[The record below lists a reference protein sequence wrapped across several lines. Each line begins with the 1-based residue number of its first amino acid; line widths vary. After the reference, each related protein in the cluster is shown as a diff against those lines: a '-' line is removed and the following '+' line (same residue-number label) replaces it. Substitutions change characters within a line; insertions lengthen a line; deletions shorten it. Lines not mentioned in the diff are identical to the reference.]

1 MGHPDGNLP
10 ASASAMEIGLSGG
23 AGASEG
29 REGKGRDRSLP
40 TCPGT
45 GVLNK
50 YGVNEGMH
58 DVL

>member
-1 MGHPDGNLP
+1 MRRREGK
-10 ASASAMEIGLSGG
+10 
-23 AGASEG
+23 G
-29 REGKGRDRSLP
+29 REGKGSFTTVP